1 MKASSEHQRCLGRK
15 RRWSSAMK
23 PEFRFRLNGVVIPE
37 IRIQCAMI
45 AGQPVGDLEI
55 AVQDD
60 EIGQFT
66 IDGNEN
72 LWDKDLPRFI
82 LEYRNETDWQQK
94 ELVEKRADRQKGW
107 QRVSP
112 RKLLEVLQAA
122 GYINVEECRG
132 E

>member
-1 MKASSEHQRCLGRK
+1 
-15 RRWSSAMK
+15 MK

-37 IRIQCAMI
+37 IRIQRAMI

>member
-1 MKASSEHQRCLGRK
+1 
-15 RRWSSAMK
+15 MK

-37 IRIQCAMI
+37 IRIQRAMI

-107 QRVSP
+107 RAVSP
-112 RKLLEVLQAA
+112 RKLLKVLQAA
-122 GYINVEECRG
+122 GHINVDECRN